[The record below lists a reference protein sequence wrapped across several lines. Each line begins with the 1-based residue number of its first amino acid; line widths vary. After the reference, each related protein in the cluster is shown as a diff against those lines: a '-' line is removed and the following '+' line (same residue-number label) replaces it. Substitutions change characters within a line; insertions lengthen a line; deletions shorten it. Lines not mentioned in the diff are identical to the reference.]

1 MEGEEAEQDSCRSQQ
16 TGETMVKQL
25 QELLCLA
32 GEMEDRVQ
40 LVHHNLQNGA
50 TRWPFEELL
59 AQQLLPH
66 SRDLN
71 AQIRQT
77 LALYDVLEK
86 HNLSDK
92 EGAGY
97 FALLPD
103 ECVLY
108 ILSYLDERE
117 LSNVAL
123 LNRQFSRLSQDNL
136 IWRLLCQRRWRMQ
149 PNLERDVTP
158 IMTSC
163 SACQESQK
171 PPSYLLRCND
181 NNGGR
186 QSSHEDTQRHE
197 MIVVG
202 QDIELVDM
210 KGKVKQPNVNE
221 SGNVLSPGA
230 ASDHQ
235 CNTEETVKQQ
245 KDVAPSSSTILQ
257 QTAPQK
263 RRRKDWKGIYLNK
276 LRLDKNWRESK
287 YQVYTLRGHD
297 SQLYCLQFDEEK
309 IVSGSEDETIKVWN
323 LHTRECRLTMRGHNS
338 GVWCLQFHKDRL
350 LSGSE
355 DATVKVWDLQN
366 GRCIHTFTGHVK
378 GVWSLQFQ
386 DRMLA
391 SGSEDHTIKIWDLQK
406 QFCVHTLLGHCSDI
420 WCLSIEDDQRLLVS
434 GSGYEDRTIKLW
446 DLRTTECVLTLT
458 GHKGA
463 VNSLAVFPESNSSV
477 RRHTGMPYTLFSGS
491 ADQTIKVWD
500 LRQGSTSR
508 AEVANIDGHEGEVL
522 CLRVNSTTWPRKIVS
537 GGGST
542 DKTIRVW
549 EEVGDEDG
557 VRNGS
562 KWTCNVLRQHTS
574 GVWALQYDDSKII
587 SGSVDRTINIWSF
600 DEMSYPLPG
609 PSGDR
614 CCHHVSEKQQMK
626 ADRDNAEEEER
637 SDKSETTTATVGT
650 KRKRNKKS

>member
-1 MEGEEAEQDSCRSQQ
+1 MEGEEAEQDSSRSQQ
-16 TGETMVKQL
+16 TGETIKQL

-158 IMTSC
+158 IMTWC

-230 ASDHQ
+230 ARDHQ

-245 KDVAPSSSTILQ
+245 RDDVAPSSSSSSTIFQ
-257 QTAPQK
+257 KTAPQK

-323 LHTRECRLTMRGHNS
+323 LHTRECRMTMRGHNS

-434 GSGYEDRTIKLW
+434 GSGYEGKALALAQRFSSTVNIISTIQYRPN
-446 DLRTTECVLTLT
+446 DQV
-458 GHKGA
+458 
-463 VNSLAVFPESNSSV
+463 
-477 RRHTGMPYTLFSGS
+477 MGS
-491 ADQTIKVWD
+491 AHHRMCAD
-500 LRQGSTSR
+500 
-508 AEVANIDGHEGEVL
+508 
-522 CLRVNSTTWPRKIVS
+522 
-537 GGGST
+537 
-542 DKTIRVW
+542 
-549 EEVGDEDG
+549 
-557 VRNGS
+557 
-562 KWTCNVLRQHTS
+562 
-574 GVWALQYDDSKII
+574 
-587 SGSVDRTINIWSF
+587 VDR
-600 DEMSYPLPG
+600 P
-609 PSGDR
+609 
-614 CCHHVSEKQQMK
+614 
-626 ADRDNAEEEER
+626 
-637 SDKSETTTATVGT
+637 
-650 KRKRNKKS
+650 